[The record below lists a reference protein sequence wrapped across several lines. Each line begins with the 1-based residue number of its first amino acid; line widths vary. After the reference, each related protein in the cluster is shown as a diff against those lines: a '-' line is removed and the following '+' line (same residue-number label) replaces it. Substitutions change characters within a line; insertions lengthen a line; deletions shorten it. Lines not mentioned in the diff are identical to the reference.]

1 MKKLPIY
8 ISLLFVLTCAKEDSQ
23 APNTPP
29 TQIVKQYTL
38 TASAGDGGSVT
49 GGGTFASGTLVSLT
63 ATPTSGYSFS
73 GWSNGSTANPLTV
86 TLNSNT
92 SITANFQVIV
102 NSYALSVSAGEGGS
116 VSTEGGEYEEGT
128 EVTLTATASEG
139 YRFTGWSDGS
149 TEESIT
155 ITLNSDTALT
165 ADFELIPIYTVT
177 VTGEGGVVTG
187 AGEYQEGSEV
197 TLTANAN
204 QGYVF
209 NGWED
214 GVNQNTRS
222 ITIDSDKS
230 INASFISIFD
240 YFNLLTNNVLN
251 ISISNI
257 NKTTGN
263 YNNWYRP
270 FIDYNKL
277 IDREF
282 YSFVYV
288 LENGDVGLAPYPEDE
303 HHGHEQ
309 LWHNF
314 LDINNNEIPDMVF
327 TGTTIRSE
335 KHGEVYVVIDNEL
348 KYRFNSG
355 QAGSRKILIGDLDN
369 NGSDDAVLIATG
381 IDQQPYSGSTTKII
395 YFTPNSYEY
404 VNLDDDP
411 SYFHTGSIG
420 DINNDGNLD
429 LIIANNQGPED
440 TFTYIGDGNKNFSK
454 IKVGEVKDFAQKT
467 ATEFFDLNNDGI
479 LDLISGGWE
488 TPTIGLD
495 GNIIEDWRN
504 RTELSYGN
512 GDGTFDIENS
522 IQFPEI
528 DYWGKVNAFIFHDI
542 DNDGDTEIIIN
553 RTKGHEDYPSVDNDN
568 SYDGIKIQILKKQ
581 GNEYVNHQIIDGPEG
596 WFDLPPTWIEWIPWI
611 KLFDVNSD
619 GIMDIVPDHENI
631 NDPSFNQLN
640 RYWGLYY
647 RGIPGGTFEID
658 FFDPDSINN

>member
-49 GGGTFASGTLVSLT
+49 GGGTFASGTQVSLT

>member
-49 GGGTFASGTLVSLT
+49 GGGTFASGTQVSLT
-63 ATPTSGYSFS
+63 ATPTSGSSFS

-440 TFTYIGDGNKNFSK
+440 TYTYIGDGNKNFSK

>member
-1 MKKLPIY
+1 MKNLHLY
-8 ISLLFVLTCAKEDSQ
+8 LSLIFVLTCAKEDSQ

-29 TQIVKQYTL
+29 TQIVKQYAL
-38 TASAGDGGSVT
+38 TANAGDGGSVT
-49 GGGTFASGTLVSLT
+49 GGGTFASGTQVSLT
-63 ATPTSGYSFS
+63 ATPSSGYSFS
-73 GWSNGSTANPLTV
+73 GWSNGSTTNPLTI

-92 SITANFQVIV
+92 TITANFEVLI
-102 NSYALSVSAGEGGS
+102 NSYTLTVVSTDGGS
-116 VSTEGGEYEEGT
+116 ISGAGDYNEGT
-128 EVTLTATASEG
+128 EVTLIATPQEG

-155 ITLNSDTALT
+155 ITLNSDTALN
-165 ADFELIPIYTVT
+165 ANFELIPVYTLTVT
-177 VTGEGGVVTG
+177 AGDGGSISG
-187 AGEYQEGSEV
+187 AGDYNEGTELI
-197 TLTANAN
+197 LTATAN

-214 GVNQNTRS
+214 GINQNPRS

-240 YFNLLTNNVLN
+240 YFNILTNNVLN

-288 LENGDVGLAPYPEDE
+288 LENGDVGLAPYPEDK

-381 IDQQPYSGSTTKII
+381 IDRQPYSGSPTKII

-467 ATEFFDLNNDGI
+467 ATELFDLNNDGI

-488 TPTIGLD
+488 TPTIGSD

-568 SYDGIKIQILKKQ
+568 SYDGIKVQILKKQ

-619 GIMDIVPDHENI
+619 GIMDIVP
-631 NDPSFNQLN
+631 
-640 RYWGLYY
+640 
-647 RGIPGGTFEID
+647 
-658 FFDPDSINN
+658 

>member
-23 APNTPP
+23 APNTPH

-49 GGGTFASGTLVSLT
+49 GGGTFASGTQVSLT